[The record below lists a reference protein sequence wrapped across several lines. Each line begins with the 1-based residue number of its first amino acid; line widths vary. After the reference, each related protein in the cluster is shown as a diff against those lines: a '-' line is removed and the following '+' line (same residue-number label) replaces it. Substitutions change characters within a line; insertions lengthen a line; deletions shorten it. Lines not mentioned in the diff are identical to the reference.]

1 MSVRIFSFAA
11 IAALTL
17 AVPALAHHSHAMYVQ
32 GEDVLIDVQGTVSEV
47 HWINPHVWVY
57 LDVADQQG
65 QSTIWALEG
74 GSVGELTR
82 GGWTEDSIEIGDDII
97 VRCRATKD
105 GTAGCLLGYVTSING
120 TEMYK
125 EFD

>member
-1 MSVRIFSFAA
+1 
-11 IAALTL
+11 
-17 AVPALAHHSHAMYVQ
+17 MYVQ

-65 QSTIWALEG
+65 QTTTWALEG

-82 GGWTEDSIEIGDDII
+82 GGWTKESIEIGDDIT

-105 GTAGCLLGYVTSING
+105 GTTGCLLGYVTSING

>member
-1 MSVRIFSFAA
+1 MVAGKSVVVVTEPGRIDPHRGAHQLRFA
-11 IAALTL
+11 TR
-17 AVPALAHHSHAMYVQ
+17 PM
-32 GEDVLIDVQGTVSEV
+32 
-47 HWINPHVWVY
+47 
-57 LDVADQQG
+57 DVADQRG
-65 QSTIWALEG
+65 QTTTWALEG

-82 GGWTEDSIEIGDDII
+82 GGWTEESIEVGDDIT